1 MITTLFLLDAPASV
15 VLILR
20 GFYWWRQQQ
29 ESLVLIMCFLNSYRA
44 VLFDFWQHM
53 LPPPITVCVRRARN
67 CLLVNWPVFF
77 YSYF

>member
-53 LPPPITVCVRRARN
+53 LPPPITVHTMY
-67 CLLVNWPVFF
+67 LTILKK
-77 YSYF
+77 